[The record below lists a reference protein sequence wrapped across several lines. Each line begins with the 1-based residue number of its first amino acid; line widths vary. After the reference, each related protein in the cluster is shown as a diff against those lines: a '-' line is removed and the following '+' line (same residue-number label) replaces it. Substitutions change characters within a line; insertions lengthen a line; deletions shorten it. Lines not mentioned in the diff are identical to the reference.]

1 MEEKI
6 KTYFNQVSHHH
17 DIALRGQAMLDLF
30 ISEFAEIYKPYEG
43 GHELHDLDKAL
54 NRFFM
59 LKECKYVRSLLE
71 HFVQHGNFDLPAE
84 KMDTVHRLD
93 RFQSIRKLLGELLL
107 SENEKALS

>member
-6 KTYFNQVSHHH
+6 KSYFNQVRHHH
-17 DIALRGQAMLDLF
+17 EITVRAQVMLDLF
-30 ISEFAEIYKPYEG
+30 IAEYSEICKPYEG
-43 GHELHDLDKAL
+43 GHDLHNLDKAL

-59 LKECKYVRSLLE
+59 LKECKYVKNLLE

-93 RFQSIRKLLGELLL
+93 RFQSIRELLGELLQ
-107 SENEKALS
+107 SDNEKALP